1 MTTAIEKTSR
11 FKSFLKSFTL
21 YQKIFLAAVVLLTA
35 GFVIFFPDQMLDE
48 EYMKSIVLI
57 VCSVISVISN
67 PLCELLISKQSK
79 WNFAIDFF
87 LIEIPELVICLYF
100 KWYAIACTIML
111 FWMVIDVI
119 SFIRWNKHPDTE
131 DENLTVVKRL
141 KPWQSALVVVGIAA
155 FGLIVGRL
163 LQFVPGAS
171 DTYLDA
177 FASAVGMANGIL
189 LLLRYSEQWIAWLA
203 TTVIYLI
210 MDINAGAYI
219 LLIGEVAML
228 VNTIYGMVKWYLYT
242 KKKVKQQIE

>member
-1 MTTAIEKTSR
+1 MEK

-21 YQKIFLAAVVLLTA
+21 YQKIFLAAVLLLTA
-35 GFVIFFPDQMLDE
+35 GFVIFFPDMMLESD
-48 EYMKSIVLI
+48 YMAFPVLI

-79 WNFAIDFF
+79 WNFVIDFF
-87 LIEIPELVICLYF
+87 LIEIPELVICLHF
-100 KWYAIACTIML
+100 GWYAIAFTIML

-119 SFIRWNKHPDTE
+119 SFVRWNKHPDDE

-141 KPWQSALVVVGIAA
+141 KPWQSLLVLVGIVVFGLVVGK
-155 FGLIVGRL
+155 L
-163 LQFVPGAS
+163 LQFIPGAS

-189 LLLRYSEQWIAWLA
+189 LLLRYSEQWIAWLI
-203 TTVIYLI
+203 TTIIYLI
-210 MDINAGAYI
+210 MDISAGAYI
-219 LLIGEVAML
+219 LLIGEIAML

-242 KKKVKQQIE
+242 KEQAKKE